1 MLNQNAKYDQRFLDK
16 VEPKFEFSN
25 KPINRLKVV
34 KENSIQNKTAK
45 MFLNLLSNLLK
56 IEVAIKQGANPSDS
70 FKDSLLT
77 KGL

>member
-1 MLNQNAKYDQRFLDK
+1 MTKKMLNQNAKYDQRFLDK

-45 MFLNLLSNLLK
+45 
-56 IEVAIKQGANPSDS
+56 EERD
-70 FKDSLLT
+70 FKSKEKNQFNSRL
-77 KGL
+77 